1 MEAKTAMTAATVTAI
16 GTLLGAI
23 ISGIVSLVVS
33 SIQHNK
39 TVAILEV
46 KIDDLTKRVDKHNN
60 TIERVYELERVAD
73 VHEEK
78 IKVANHRID
87 DLEDAKQNK

>member
-1 MEAKTAMTAATVTAI
+1 MTPAVITAI
-16 GTLLGAI
+16 STIIGAV
-23 ISGIVSLVVS
+23 ISGIVSLIVS

-39 TVAILEV
+39 TIAVIEV
-46 KIDDLTKRVDKHNN
+46 KVDELQKRVDKHNN
-60 TIERVYELERVAD
+60 TIERVYELERIAD

-87 DLEDAKQNK
+87 DLEGK

>member
-1 MEAKTAMTAATVTAI
+1 MEADKAMTAATVTAI

-39 TVAILEV
+39 TVAVMEV
-46 KIDDLTKRVDKHNN
+46 KIDELSKRVDKHNN
-60 TIERVYELERVAD
+60 TIERVFELERKAD

-78 IKVANHRID
+78 LKVANHRID
-87 DLEDAKQNK
+87 DLEGKANI

>member
-1 MEAKTAMTAATVTAI
+1 MTPAVITAI
-16 GTLLGAI
+16 STIIGAV
-23 ISGIVSLVVS
+23 ISGVVSLIVS

-39 TVAILEV
+39 TIAVIEV
-46 KIDDLTKRVDKHNN
+46 KVDELQKRVDKHNN
-60 TIERVYELERVAD
+60 TIERVYELERIAD

-87 DLEDAKQNK
+87 DLEDK